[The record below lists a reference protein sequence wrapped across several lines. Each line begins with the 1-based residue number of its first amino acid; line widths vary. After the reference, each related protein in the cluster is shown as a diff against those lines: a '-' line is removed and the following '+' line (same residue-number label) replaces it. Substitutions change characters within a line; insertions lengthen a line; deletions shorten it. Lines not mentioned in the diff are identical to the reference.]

1 MVARRVSLFRI
12 EPGSGLGARWF
23 TSPPQCH
30 PGLIHFGLLTR
41 RPRLPRKGLA
51 QPACKIIDK
60 VDSRA
65 MFVEWWNARSESTSR
80 PAGAVP
86 SGEASE
92 RHRKMPRLVRLPG

>member
-1 MVARRVSLFRI
+1 M
-12 EPGSGLGARWF
+12 EPGGAAYGPNV
-23 TSPPQCH
+23 SPVRRNATYKL

-92 RHRKMPRLVRLPG
+92 RHQKMPRLVRLPGRRGA